1 MGATIH
7 VCEGVRNRFKLLA
20 RTGETDE
27 ELLQRLMRYVEE
39 MDLEEIIDARW
50 DCYRERKRITFP
62 WKKLDESSSTSHC

>member
-7 VCEGVRNRFKLLA
+7 VNEDIRDHFKLLA

-39 MDLEEIIDARW
+39 MDLEEIIETRW
-50 DCYRERKRITFP
+50 ELLQKEKVDYIP
-62 WKKLDESSSTSHC
+62 LDEA

>member
-7 VCEGVRNRFKLLA
+7 VNEGIRDRFKLLA

-39 MDLEEIIDARW
+39 MDLEEIIETRW
-50 DCYRERKRITFP
+50 ELLQKEKVDYIPLE
-62 WKKLDESSSTSHC
+62 EA

>member
-7 VCEGVRNRFKLLA
+7 VNEGIRDRFKLLA

-39 MDLEEIIDARW
+39 MDLEEIIETRW
-50 DCYRERKRITFP
+50 ELLQKEKVDYIP
-62 WKKLDESSSTSHC
+62 LDEA

>member
-39 MDLEEIIDARW
+39 TDLEEIIDARW
-50 DCYRERKRITFP
+50 ELLQKEKADYIPLE
-62 WKKLDESSSTSHC
+62 EA